1 MKTFYKIIIIIFL
14 CISITFNVL
23 YLIEGIAGLGMDII
37 FGKNIDFPSTF
48 AQYIGSNMPSFIYYI
63 PLVLLG
69 IATILLIANKYKIYS
84 WIIEIAGLIL
94 PIWSMYA
101 ATHNSYIDPDCVA
114 NYGPVPLTIF
124 FLKFSIITLV
134 FCILAI
140 VFVNLHNKNIFVKN
154 K

>member
-1 MKTFYKIIIIIFL
+1 
-14 CISITFNVL
+14 
-23 YLIEGIAGLGMDII
+23 
-37 FGKNIDFPSTF
+37 
-48 AQYIGSNMPSFIYYI
+48 MPSFIYYI

-84 WIIEIAGLIL
+84 WIIEIVGLIL

-124 FLKFSIITLV
+124 FSKFSIITLV